1 MLTAN
6 AVMRIGSAGGWKG
19 ACACVGA
26 SPTWATTA
34 TRNAMMTGF
43 MTRTYL
49 VLGSWSLVPGSW
61 FLVPGSWF
69 LVRGSWFLVPG
80 SWFVVPGSW
89 SELGP
94 RTTLP
99 DQGPRTKAQGPRTK
113 DQKNYA
119 DSAAS

>member
-26 SPTWATTA
+26 STTWATTA
-34 TRNAMMTGF
+34 TRNATSTGF

-49 VLGSWSLVPGSW
+49 VL
-61 FLVPGSWF
+61 
-69 LVRGSWFLVPG
+69 GSWFLVPG

-119 DSAAS
+119 DSAASEE

>member
-26 SPTWATTA
+26 STTWATTA
-34 TRNAMMTGF
+34 TRNATSTGF

-49 VLGSWSLVPGSW
+49 VLGSWFLVPGSW

-69 LVRGSWFLVPG
+69 VVRGSWLLVRT
-80 SWFVVPGSW
+80 W
-89 SELGP
+89 SKDHVTGP
-94 RTTLP
+94 RP
-99 DQGPRTKAQGPRTK
+99 KNQGPRTK

-119 DSAAS
+119 D